1 MILGKTNIVFGLT
14 ILVLGIWLVSRHTSS
29 QYSIVGISVNTVIL
43 WLIMSMLKLMAMRR
57 LDFLQL
63 VCLNSI
69 IRKK

>member
-14 ILVLGIWLVSRHTSS
+14 ILVLGIWLVSRHTGS
-29 QYSIVGISVNTVIL
+29 QYSIVAISVNTVIL

-57 LDFLQL
+57 LDFLQSI
-63 VCLNSI
+63 CLNFI

>member
-14 ILVLGIWLVSRHTSS
+14 ILVLGIWLVSRYTSS
-29 QYSIVGISVNTVIL
+29 QYSIVGIAVIL

-57 LDFLQL
+57 LDFLQSI
-63 VCLNSI
+63 CLNFI